1 MSPPIYRW
9 GLLKTGCC
17 VWLKFASIFLS
28 LVFEKH
34 CKWQRSLLRCSGA
47 GTFVYF
53 IAKQIAR
60 FSFRK
65 CLDYLQSCILVFL
78 TVTYDTTSFP
88 GFSHKLFHHQ
98 LESSSSVRLGFSF
111 FNSLVPNLTRVIT
124 WKDEIN
130 IQVLGVYRDIKT
142 FFKSFFSIKRFKAAK

>member
-1 MSPPIYRW
+1 MFVRQSIYPW
-9 GLLKTGCC
+9 SLLKTGCC

-34 CKWQRSLLRCSGA
+34 YKWQRSLLRWSGA

-53 IAKQIAR
+53 MAKGIAR

-65 CLDYLQSCILVFL
+65 CLDYPQSCILVFL
-78 TVTYDTTSFP
+78 TVTYY
-88 GFSHKLFHHQ
+88 KLFHHQ

-111 FNSLVPNLTRVIT
+111 FNSLILNLTRVIS

-130 IQVLGVYRDIKT
+130 IQVLVVYRDIKN
-142 FFKSFFSIKRFKAAK
+142 FYKSFFF